1 MIELEISNADI
12 KFGINEIVESKIS
25 YVGVYEQYSTFISTQ
40 ISRTYDNEI
49 DIFTLDIHE
58 DWSIETIPNDYILKN
73 RVVINQEANGWIA
86 YIKDM
91 FYKFPQVESIY
102 YTIDEDKIDVWIII
116 PKRDFSLLRKLV
128 DLEMNVL
135 DTFETNET
143 NDKPLYQFEFHII
156 YCGRLDEANLI
167 PQRALRI
174 LK

>member
-25 YVGVYEQYSTFISTQ
+25 YVGVYEQYSAFISTQ

-58 DWSIETIPNDYILKN
+58 DWSIEAIPNDYILKSPN
-73 RVVINQEANGWIA
+73 FTNQEVNGWMA
-86 YIKDM
+86 YIKEM
-91 FYKFPQVESIY
+91 FYEFPQVESIY
-102 YTIDEDKIDVWIII
+102 YTIEEDKIDIWIII

-156 YCGRLDEANLI
+156 YRGRNNEADLI

-174 LK
+174 PK